1 MDRLNYYM
9 IFVLYHKDPDIES
22 FMVKKTPLSLSVM
35 KERFP
40 EIFAKISKDTIRNI
54 QPLTKEQF
62 EAIGEVDYFAC
73 EKSMQLKYEQ
83 KKKEEAQKQR
93 EQRKQMML
101 GVFSKI
107 CSAISE
113 KLH

>member
-83 KKKEEAQKQR
+83 KNPC
-93 EQRKQMML
+93 ML
-101 GVFSKI
+101 GVEI
-107 CSAISE
+107 CSLASNSA
-113 KLH
+113 LCFPLVCN